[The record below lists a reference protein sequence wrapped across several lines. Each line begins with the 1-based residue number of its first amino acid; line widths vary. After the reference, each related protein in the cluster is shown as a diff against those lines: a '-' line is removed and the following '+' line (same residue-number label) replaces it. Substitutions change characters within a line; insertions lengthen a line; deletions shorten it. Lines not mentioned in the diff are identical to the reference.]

1 MTDEFVKKAF
11 KDAREALAEEEY
23 RAYER
28 CFIKDDRGDVINMV
42 AVLQTG
48 VERMEKMLGEIG
60 DENLQTMA
68 DYIAH
73 IIISVFHKG
82 YTARMEDER

>member
-1 MTDEFVKKAF
+1 MTDEFVKNAF
-11 KDAREALAEEEY
+11 NDARDALADDEY

-28 CFIKDDRGDVINMV
+28 CFIKDDRGDTINMV
-42 AVLQTG
+42 AVIQTG
-48 VERMEKMLGEIG
+48 VERMERMLATMG
-60 DENLQTMA
+60 DENRQTMA

-73 IIISVFHKG
+73 LIISVFHQG